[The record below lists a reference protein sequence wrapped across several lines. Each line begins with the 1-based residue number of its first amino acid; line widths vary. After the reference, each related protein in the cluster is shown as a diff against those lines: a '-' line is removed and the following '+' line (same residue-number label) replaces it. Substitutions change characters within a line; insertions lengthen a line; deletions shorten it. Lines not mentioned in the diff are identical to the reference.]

1 MKLQFKTLSR
11 ATFTIEAEPSEKVKK
26 KKNTIFI
33 KFYGS
38 LLKKKKKKKKK
49 IAKIAKIKINIY
61 YLNIYIYILSI
72 FFIIKVIDLK
82 KKVSEVQGFDVDRQN
97 LIYKGI

>member
-33 KFYGS
+33 KFYE
-38 LLKKKKKKKKK
+38 
-49 IAKIAKIKINIY
+49 
-61 YLNIYIYILSI
+61 IL
-72 FFIIKVIDLK
+72 
-82 KKVSEVQGFDVDRQN
+82 
-97 LIYKGI
+97 